1 MMLLSLLAFALA
13 APRCPSP
20 DPLTPLDTDTAP
32 DGAEY
37 VLAGDD
43 QAVCWWIVDELGDA
57 RVAKRWLRSDRHAV
71 RVEALAD
78 GRAFLLMSDLRVQV
92 RNADDDH
99 YRNLNITLPGPP
111 SAVLAHARRD
121 WVAVTIPRDDDTVL
135 VQLIDLDR
143 ERVLAGVALPARDL
157 ALSFA
162 DAGEALWLDGAHALA
177 LTEGG
182 LSVREQSPQ

>member
-1 MMLLSLLAFALA
+1 MFLCILSFALA

-20 DPLTPLDTDTAP
+20 DPLAPLDTDTAP

-37 VLAGDD
+37 VLAGNDH
-43 QAVCWWIVDELGDA
+43 AVCWWIVGELGEA
-57 RVAKRWLRSDRHAV
+57 RVAKRWTRSDRHAI

-78 GRAFLLMSDLRVQV
+78 GRAFLLMNDLRVQI
-92 RNADDDH
+92 RNADDET
-99 YRNLNITLPGPP
+99 YRNLDITLSGAP

-157 ALSFA
+157 ALSFVEG
-162 DAGEALWLDGAHALA
+162 GEALWLDGAHALA

-182 LSVREQSPQ
+182 LSVRGQSP